1 MEIDLGGMKTCS
13 SLIRFRS
20 SNRLGETMTKVLAIT
35 GCMGSGKTTLVKQ
48 LQPLIPQSRILFE
61 DDYQA
66 MTQMD
71 PEQLRRWISDGCCI
85 DELDLHGF
93 DLAVR
98 RAIAESSRDW
108 RAPDTKLLIIESQ
121 FGRAHASLKHLVDY
135 QIWIESPLDLCLAR
149 KIFELTAASQ
159 IASTQ
164 AMGVGEILGF
174 CKNYLDQTAYLLRK
188 QKLLVEQISNHT
200 LVNDRSVP
208 YLVDQALGVL
218 HRQALFL

>member
-1 MEIDLGGMKTCS
+1 
-13 SLIRFRS
+13 
-20 SNRLGETMTKVLAIT
+20 MTKVLAIT

-48 LQPLIPQSRILFE
+48 LQPLIPKCRILFE

-71 PEQLRRWISDGCCI
+71 PEHLRRWISDGCCI

-93 DLAVR
+93 DLAIR
-98 RAIAESSRDW
+98 RAIAGSSRDSG
-108 RAPDTKLLIIESQ
+108 ASDTKLLLIESQ
-121 FGRAHASLKHLVDY
+121 FGRAHASLKDLVDY

-149 KIFELTAASQ
+149 KIFELTGAYE
-159 IASTQ
+159 IESTQ
-164 AMGVGEILGF
+164 ALGVGEIRGF

-188 QKLLVEQISNHT
+188 QKLLVEQVANET

-208 YLVDQALGVL
+208 CLVDQALGVL
-218 HRQALFL
+218 HQQAFLL

>member
-1 MEIDLGGMKTCS
+1 
-13 SLIRFRS
+13 
-20 SNRLGETMTKVLAIT
+20 MTKVLAIT

-108 RAPDTKLLIIESQ
+108 RDPDTKLLIIESQ

-188 QKLLVEQISNHT
+188 QKLLVEQVSNHT

>member
-1 MEIDLGGMKTCS
+1 
-13 SLIRFRS
+13 
-20 SNRLGETMTKVLAIT
+20 MTKVLAIT

-48 LQPLIPQSRILFE
+48 LQPLIPKCRILFE

-71 PEQLRRWISDGCCI
+71 PEHLRRWISDGCCI

-93 DLAVR
+93 DLAIR
-98 RAIAESSRDW
+98 RAIAGSLRDSG
-108 RAPDTKLLIIESQ
+108 ASDTKLLLIESQ
-121 FGRAHASLKHLVDY
+121 FGRAHASLKDLVDY

-149 KIFELTAASQ
+149 KIFELAGAYE
-159 IASTQ
+159 IESTP
-164 AMGVGEILGF
+164 ALGVGEIRGF

-188 QKLLVEQISNHT
+188 QKLLVEQVANET

-208 YLVDQALGVL
+208 CLVDQALGVL
-218 HRQALFL
+218 HQQAFLL

>member
-1 MEIDLGGMKTCS
+1 
-13 SLIRFRS
+13 
-20 SNRLGETMTKVLAIT
+20 MTKVLAIT

-188 QKLLVEQISNHT
+188 QKLLVEQVSNHT

>member
-1 MEIDLGGMKTCS
+1 M
-13 SLIRFRS
+13 
-20 SNRLGETMTKVLAIT
+20 GETMTKVLAIT

-188 QKLLVEQISNHT
+188 QKLLVEQVSNHT

>member
-1 MEIDLGGMKTCS
+1 
-13 SLIRFRS
+13 
-20 SNRLGETMTKVLAIT
+20 MTKVLAIT